1 MTDITSMPPERSVGQ
16 EMPTGGVGKIQNN
29 SFCIQLANQEKHD
42 DFLPGTHLWLV
53 LMTLSLVALMVSLDG
68 SSISVALPVSAPV
81 NVSTKGQESLKL
93 IVPWIIA
100 KQLNGTGI
108 EALWSGTS
116 FLLCCTVF
124 QPSFGSF
131 SNIFGRRPLM
141 LTALMFFP
149 VGTIVA
155 GIPTNFLCMLI
166 GRSLQ
171 GVGGGGVITLS
182 EIIVTDLVPLRLR
195 GQYFGII
202 GSMLSVGAV
211 NGPLLGGGFSEK
223 VSWSKLLRIDYAG
236 TILFIGSS
244 TSFLI
249 PVTWGGVMY
258 PWDSVQTLV
267 PMIFGAVGL
276 IVFPFYERSV
286 SADPMMPMSIFKSR
300 TAVVNYVGTLVHG
313 LTLWSCLYYLPLYF
327 EAVKEYSPVIAGVA
341 LFPNTFSVAPSAIM
355 VGILIT
361 HTGYYRWAFW
371 LGWILA
377 TLGMGLL
384 CLLESNSSIPA
395 WIFLMLVSGLG
406 LGILFPSLV
415 FAIQVSAKPINVAM
429 AVAMSSFFR

>member
-29 SFCIQLANQEKHD
+29 SFCTQLANQEKHD

-68 SSISVALPVSAPV
+68 SSISVALP
-81 NVSTKGQESLKL
+81 
-93 IVPWIIA
+93 IIA

-124 QPSFGSF
+124 QPSFGSL

-141 LTALMFFP
+141 LTALMFFL

-155 GIPTNFLCMLI
+155 GISTNFLCMLI

-171 GVGGGGVITLS
+171 GVGGGGVIALS

-211 NGPLLGGGFSEK
+211 TGPLLGGGFSEK

-258 PWDSVQTLV
+258 SWDSVQTLV

-300 TAVVNYVGTLVHG
+300 TAVVNYVGTG

-327 EAVKEYSPVIAGVA
+327 EAVKEYSLVIAGVA

-361 HTGYYRWAFW
+361 HTGYYRWAVW

-415 FAIQVSAKPINVAM
+415 FAIQAFAKPINVAM
-429 AVAMSSFFR
+429 AVAMCSFFR